1 MKIGI
6 DIGGSHIAS
15 GIVLDNGK
23 LIGKDYDDI
32 NIMGLKSEEEIKE
45 LIIDVIQGQIKFLL
59 SRYDYNTSDISKIGI
74 AIPGDINKNIA
85 RNVVNLH
92 ITNFDIVD
100 RLKNIYNKEIK
111 IKNDGKCAG
120 IAEKKYGSLKSYD
133 DSVFLC
139 IGTGVGSAVFM
150 DGKLLEPKQATGFEL
165 GHMIINKNGR
175 DCRCGNR
182 GCFETYASMK
192 RFKKDAI
199 TKLKLP
205 QSIEATQVQYY
216 IRENKEKQET
226 EELVNNYLDDVAIG
240 ISNIINVFEPEA
252 IAFGGSFSYYS
263 DIFMPILE
271 QKVEKLKFNKNTET
285 KLMKAQLKNDAGII
299 GAAEI

>member
-120 IAEKKYGSLKSYD
+120 LAEKKYGSLKVLY
-133 DSVFLC
+133 LW
-139 IGTGVGSAVFM
+139 
-150 DGKLLEPKQATGFEL
+150 
-165 GHMIINKNGR
+165 
-175 DCRCGNR
+175 
-182 GCFETYASMK
+182 
-192 RFKKDAI
+192 
-199 TKLKLP
+199 
-205 QSIEATQVQYY
+205 
-216 IRENKEKQET
+216 T
-226 EELVNNYLDDVAIG
+226 ENYLNQSRPQVL
-240 ISNIINVFEPEA
+240 N
-252 IAFGGSFSYYS
+252 
-263 DIFMPILE
+263 
-271 QKVEKLKFNKNTET
+271 
-285 KLMKAQLKNDAGII
+285 
-299 GAAEI
+299 